1 MWNGSGS
8 RGSEGRSPPDADAD
22 VSPLVAIRFGQLV
35 VSAPRRDNPDNDG
48 GQRMAAKNR
57 QAMKSQKH
65 QDIRTLRIAAG
76 LSFTELAERA
86 QVDETEL
93 RKVERGLDLPVNG
106 FVDRIATVLGVSAPS
121 LRTAHRKL
129 QAIATPG
136 EGYLTAKSDASF
148 ARPALRPLRAGLIP
162 ILDLFCGTGGFSH
175 GFEQTGKFQVV
186 GGLDLLPDRIETF
199 VANHPTAR
207 ATCGDIR
214 TIGIDALFAG
224 CPTPEVVIGGP
235 PCQGFSSL
243 RPFRTLTER
252 DPRNNLFEHFALVV
266 NAVRPAWF
274 VLENVV
280 GLLTNQGGKILD
292 AVLAV
297 FEGAGYKLSWRVLNG
312 AFYGL
317 PQRRERFI
325 LVGSRDGVDF
335 DWPEPTHY
343 FDGAKSMAGRHGQHR
358 EIGPLFSRH
367 MRKANT
373 VMDAIHD
380 LPEIGAGE
388 SANHYRDDVIPTE
401 YEMEMRGDSE
411 TVSLHEATRHSPKM
425 LEIVRH
431 AGFNKSALPAGMVTS
446 GFSTCYSRLEPNLP
460 SVTLTVNFVHPSS
473 NKCIHPHQ
481 DRALTPREGARLQGF
496 PDAFEFLGS
505 RAQIVKQIGNA
516 VPPLLGRVIA
526 ESLARH
532 VR

>member
-1 MWNGSGS
+1 
-8 RGSEGRSPPDADAD
+8 
-22 VSPLVAIRFGQLV
+22 
-35 VSAPRRDNPDNDG
+35 
-48 GQRMAAKNR
+48 MAADDVPSTE
-57 QAMKSQKH
+57 ATSY
-65 QDIRTLRIAAG
+65 QDIRSLRLAAG
-76 LSFTELAERA
+76 LSFGELAERA

-93 RKVERGLDLPVNG
+93 RKAERGLDLPGNG
-106 FVDRIATVLGVSAPS
+106 FVERVAEVLGVSAS
-121 LRTAHRKL
+121 TLRVAHRRL
-129 QAIATPG
+129 QEAATPG
-136 EGYLTAKSDASF
+136 EGYLTARPEQSFIRSPRQPLKS
-148 ARPALRPLRAGLIP
+148 GVIP

-175 GFEQTGKFQVV
+175 GFEQTQEFQVV
-186 GGLDLLPDRIETF
+186 SGIDLLPDRIETF

-214 TIGIDALFAG
+214 SISVDALCAG
-224 CPTPEVVIGGP
+224 CPRPEVVIGGP
-235 PCQGFSSL
+235 PCQGFSSV

-266 NAVRPAWF
+266 DAVRPAWF

-280 GLLTNQGGKILD
+280 GLLTNQGGRTLD

-297 FEGAGYKLSWRVLNG
+297 FQGVGYKLSWRVLNG

-325 LVGSRDGVDF
+325 LIGSRDGVEF

-358 EIGPLFSRH
+358 EVGPLFRRH
-367 MRKANT
+367 MKKAIT

-380 LPEIGAGE
+380 LPEIEAGE
-388 SANHYRDDVIPTE
+388 AAYSYRDDVIPTE
-401 YEMEMRGDSE
+401 YEKQMRGACE
-411 TVSLHEATRHSPKM
+411 TLTLHEATRHSSKM
-425 LEIVRH
+425 LEIIRH
-431 AGFNKSALPAGMVTS
+431 AGFNKSALPDGMVSS
-446 GFSTCYSRLEPNLP
+446 GFSTCYSRLEPDLP

-473 NKCIHPHQ
+473 NKCIHPYQH
-481 DRALTPREGARLQGF
+481 RALTPREGARLQGF
-496 PDAFEFLGS
+496 PDTFEFVGS

-532 VR
+532 IR

>member
-1 MWNGSGS
+1 
-8 RGSEGRSPPDADAD
+8 
-22 VSPLVAIRFGQLV
+22 
-35 VSAPRRDNPDNDG
+35 
-48 GQRMAAKNR
+48 MAAKEFPSL
-57 QAMKSQKH
+57 KSKTY
-65 QDIRTLRIAAG
+65 QDIRSLRIAAG

-86 QVDETEL
+86 QVDETDL

-106 FVDRIATVLGVSAPS
+106 FVDRIATVLGVSATT
-121 LRTAHRKL
+121 LRAAHRSL
-129 QAIATPG
+129 QEIATPG
-136 EGYLTAKSDASF
+136 EGYLTAKPEKSF
-148 ARPALRPLRAGLIP
+148 ARPARQPSKTGTIP

-186 GGLDLLPDRIETF
+186 SGLDLLPDRIETF

-214 TIGIDALFAG
+214 TAGIDSLCGAS
-224 CPTPEVVIGGP
+224 PRPEVVIGGP

-266 NAVRPAWF
+266 DAVRPAWF

-280 GLLTNQGGKILD
+280 GLLTNQSGRILD

-297 FEGAGYKLSWRVLNG
+297 FAGAGYRLSWRVLNG

-335 DWPEPTHY
+335 EWPEPTHY

-358 EIGPLFSRH
+358 EVGPLFRRS
-367 MRKANT
+367 MKKANT

-380 LPEIGAGE
+380 LPEIPAGE
-388 SANHYRDDVIPTE
+388 ASHAYRDDVTPTE
-401 YEMEMRGDSE
+401 YEKEMRGGCE
-411 TVSLHEATRHSPKM
+411 ALTLHEATRHSPKM

-431 AGFNKSALPAGMVTS
+431 AGFNKSALPEGMVTS
-446 GFSTCYSRLEPNLP
+446 GFSTCYSRLEPDLP

-473 NKCIHPHQ
+473 NKCIHPYQH
-481 DRALTPREGARLQGF
+481 RALTPREGARLQGF
-496 PDAFEFLGS
+496 PDAFEFIGS

-532 VR
+532 IG